1 MSKRRG
7 KDKDIVRHKGGN
19 REMTEARQ
27 NKRESDM
34 HITRFVVADRQGK
47 QRHEGNDRERTRGN

>member
-1 MSKRRG
+1 MGKRRS
-7 KDKDIVRHKGGN
+7 KNKNKVRHKGSN

-34 HITRFVVADRQGK
+34 QISRFVFAGRQGNRSRQNMGK
-47 QRHEGNDRERTRGN
+47 ERSMK